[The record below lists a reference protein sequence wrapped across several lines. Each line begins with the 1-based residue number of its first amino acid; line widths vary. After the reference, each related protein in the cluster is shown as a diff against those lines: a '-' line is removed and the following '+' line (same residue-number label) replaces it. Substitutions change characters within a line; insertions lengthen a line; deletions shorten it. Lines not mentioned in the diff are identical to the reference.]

1 VKVLLYNRRD
11 LERYLGEILQNP
23 SHSQD
28 AAATARHLVNHLPFP
43 IATTTTDS
51 KGQYEFRLQAAGD
64 FVLHTNILATQSG
77 PMVWFLGFDSSEPP
91 YSRIDFNE
99 SNRSTSLVPGLVVV
113 PAR

>member
-1 VKVLLYNRRD
+1 
-11 LERYLGEILQNP
+11 
-23 SHSQD
+23 
-28 AAATARHLVNHLPFP
+28 VNHLPFP